1 MFILFLTRYTLYKCR
16 FIYLDCDFFFALF
29 PLRRV
34 TKYQRVI
41 RILKSKE
48 RQHNGQKKKDKQPS
62 TKHHTETKDRPAR
75 TPQNPG

>member
-1 MFILFLTRYTLYKCR
+1 MRYTSVVLS
-16 FIYLDCDFFFALF
+16 IWIVIFFALF

-48 RQHNGQKKKDKQPS
+48 RQHNGQKKKQPS
-62 TKHHTETKDRPAR
+62 TKHHTENQRSNSTNPTKSGV
-75 TPQNPG
+75 NPK